1 MSKLNVWNVNKIKEE
16 TSEKIEEKQKEEK
29 YKPDDRIA
37 KIYKAKRK
45 YEKERRHAK
54 FQEWLNNYTDKN
66 ISIREILTHLCREVF
81 DTINKSG
88 YAITNEKRLRDE
100 IASFVYK
107 ECSNHA

>member
-1 MSKLNVWNVNKIKEE
+1 MSNLSSWNVIKTKIEKKEE
-16 TSEKIEEKQKEEK
+16 YIPDTRIE
-29 YKPDDRIA
+29 

-45 YEKERRHAK
+45 YAQERRQAK
-54 FQEWLNNYTDKN
+54 FQEWLNSYTESN
-66 ISIREILTHLCREVF
+66 VSIREIMTHLCKEVF
-81 DTINKSG
+81 DTVNKSG

>member
-1 MSKLNVWNVNKIKEE
+1 MSKINVWDVNKIEKEIK
-16 TSEKIEEKQKEEK
+16 EKENENEKK
-29 YKPDDRIA
+29 YKPDDRLA

-45 YEKERRHAK
+45 YAQERRKAK
-54 FQEWLNNYTDKN
+54 FQEWLNSYTESN
-66 ISIREILTHLCREVF
+66 VSIREIMTHLCKEVF
-81 DTINKSG
+81 DTVNKSG